1 MKKEKKK
8 YHVRLIQR
16 TFNDDGLLECEHVVH
31 EQDTWAV
38 SERKAE
44 CNVRHNSGYPYHGW
58 ATAEGGHWSTTIDE
72 EVKPAFFM
80 KIDGRVVYE

>member
-1 MKKEKKK
+1 MTREKNK
-8 YHVRLIQR
+8 YHVRLIKR
-16 TFNDDGLLECEHVVH
+16 TFNDDGLLECEYVVH

-58 ATAEGGHWSTTIDE
+58 ARAESDRWSTSIDAEVE
-72 EVKPAFFM
+72 EVFFM
-80 KIDGRVVYE
+80 TIDGRPVYE